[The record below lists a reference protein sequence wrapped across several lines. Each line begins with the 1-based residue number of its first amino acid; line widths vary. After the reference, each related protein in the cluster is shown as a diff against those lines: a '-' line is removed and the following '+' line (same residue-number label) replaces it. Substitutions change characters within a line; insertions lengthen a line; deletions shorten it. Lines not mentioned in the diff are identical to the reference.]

1 MLAAAGER
9 AAGEVVRPVTTTPPQ
24 HPDDSAAVV
33 GPARLAY
40 FTPVHDQPTLADRK
54 AMFILAASG
63 LILTVLLFFSHALE
77 ALLRGSG
84 ARSGP
89 ALAVLLGCVVV
100 LVMAAALTA
109 YVAYRLPLPAMP
121 PTLAFFRE
129 VAARPAA
136 AYAAEMLALDHPT
149 ALRAMLH
156 YNYSVA
162 VQAAS
167 KFALVN
173 RSLACLRIAIPLW
186 MLLLLALAVWG

>member
-1 MLAAAGER
+1 MNDAPAAI
-9 AAGEVVRPVTTTPPQ
+9 
-24 HPDDSAAVV
+24 PDELTAVL

-63 LILTVLLFFSHALE
+63 LILTVLLFFSHGLE
-77 ALLRGSG
+77 ALLRGTGSRG
-84 ARSGP
+84 GP

-109 YVAYRLPLPAMP
+109 YVAYRFPLPAMP
-121 PTLAFFRE
+121 PSLALFRE
-129 VAARPAA
+129 VAARPAD
-136 AYAAEMLALDHPT
+136 AYAADMLALDHPA
-149 ALRAMLH
+149 ALRAVLH

-162 VQAAS
+162 VQAAM
-167 KFALVN
+167 KFRLVN
-173 RSLACLRIAIPLW
+173 RSLACLRVAIPLW